1 MPRHGHSAP
10 AAPEVDENLDKSI
23 EVEEDE
29 ADEAT
34 ARSGWS
40 LPLASCAS
48 SDSSRRRVAAHVAV
62 FAVAGGGL
70 WFAMYEVYFTTL
82 SCGSIDG
89 LVREGMEQILHTLG
103 GALPALARTVVGAVV
118 VHPVC
123 RRLTGF
129 HERGPSLGVAL
140 LVGGHAEGDGQAKGA
155 GWEAIV
161 GGRISKREAIRVETA
176 SCERA

>member
-10 AAPEVDENLDKSI
+10 AAPEEDEVLDKSI

-48 SDSSRRRVAAHVAV
+48 SDSSRRRGQFVAAHVAV

-123 RRLTGF
+123 RRLF
-129 HERGPSLGVAL
+129 H
-140 LVGGHAEGDGQAKGA
+140 GG
-155 GWEAIV
+155 
-161 GGRISKREAIRVETA
+161 
-176 SCERA
+176 